1 MKIKLLGT
9 QNLRYFVR
17 AHAIEFNR
25 SKRIIVA
32 RTLGVPLYYY
42 KKEKEMQSKMSSSSE
57 MIIAENHPIK
67 HSLSEQCSMSE
78 PCNPSDGQISSEETE
93 TSSHSE
99 MDGSKPFF
107 PHTDHEGTSNSRR
120 NSGNDINMSH
130 HMGDNDFGAHYAAMI
145 QNGQYPHPYDP
156 YSTHT
161 IIGQSGLPLS
171 IPFGLLQYAQ
181 FQEDTRLAKNKGL
194 RRGKWTV
201 RRLSQCSFIHMNCSC
216 YFFSYVVFIVMMML
230 F

>member
-1 MKIKLLGT
+1 
-9 QNLRYFVR
+9 
-17 AHAIEFNR
+17 
-25 SKRIIVA
+25 
-32 RTLGVPLYYY
+32 
-42 KKEKEMQSKMSSSSE
+42 
-57 MIIAENHPIK
+57 
-67 HSLSEQCSMSE
+67 
-78 PCNPSDGQISSEETE
+78 
-93 TSSHSE
+93 

-230 F
+230 FWNRMKKYDIPIKSLKHSMLVRWYYLMKPRGPRYDRICLTSWDVIQCVLPRNIPVLLV